1 MLHPHIGKQWSEHY
15 KSQPEILKIPGWLCF
30 GVLLIDKKSPIRQQ
44 TSPLLSLPQ
53 CQWHTHRFFRSRHQC
68 GGQRSVLRASDSV
81 WQFFIFCI
89 PKSCPARINYMA
101 GRWTAL
107 VRLAMDHLCNNKGYW
122 ISAAEP
128 DDGKG

>member
-1 MLHPHIGKQWSEHY
+1 MAHTAFSDRVTNAAVSAPSSEH
-15 KSQPEILKIPGWLCF
+15 
-30 GVLLIDKKSPIRQQ
+30 
-44 TSPLLSLPQ
+44 
-53 CQWHTHRFFRSRHQC
+53 
-68 GGQRSVLRASDSV
+68 SDSV

-101 GRWTAL
+101 GRWPAL